1 MMNIVTHG
9 PLVLYASS
17 LSGAPSQRSQAQF
30 PDSGYGSNSSFN
42 STGSRSMSTQV
53 GQRNIADMF
62 TPNTMRVTS
71 GSRNNNSQAN
81 RTSGSNSSSFNSSNS
96 HSSSNNSR
104 NMIGLNNSGNSFNN
118 TPVGRGGG
126 ARQPLAVVTG
136 NARNSGNNFNQS
148 RGGMAG
154 NSRNYGNNLNQSG
167 GSSML
172 PMTAGGDGDENKIVC
187 NCGNDALQLTVRK
200 EGPNTG
206 TVKVLTVVL

>member
-1 MMNIVTHG
+1 
-9 PLVLYASS
+9 
-17 LSGAPSQRSQAQF
+17 
-30 PDSGYGSNSSFN
+30 
-42 STGSRSMSTQV
+42 MSTQA

-62 TPNTMRVTS
+62 SPNTMRVTS
-71 GSRNNNSQAN
+71 GSRNSNSQAN
-81 RTSGSNSSSFNSSNS
+81 RTTGSNSSSFHTSNS
-96 HSSSNNSR
+96 HSNSNNSR
-104 NMIGLNNSGNSFNN
+104 NMNGLNNSGNYFNN

-154 NSRNYGNNLNQSG
+154 NRGGMTGNSRNYGNNLNQSG

-172 PMTAGGDGDENKIVC
+172 PVTAGGDGDENKIVC

-206 TVKVLTVVL
+206 TVKVLTAALRAVLRENLSSGF